1 MGGACSDGFNTATAY
16 FLYPKGV
23 VQLRNYLWLAVA
35 AALALPSAAAAT
47 DWQTLDPVFVTAER
61 DVQAGGYV
69 YTKSRVGLLGTAD
82 VMKVPFTQ
90 VSVTEKAIQDY
101 ATPALPLQQV
111 LVNIPAVRS
120 SSSSPMYSDFSV
132 RGVGMNGTHMY
143 FNGVPSLFSQ
153 FRTAPNH
160 MIERLDMSVGA
171 ATVLNGTQASS
182 NGTNGGKS
190 AAPGMVNAISKRA
203 TDAPVRSL
211 TLNYTT
217 KKNIGTYLDI
227 GERMGDNKEWG
238 ARLTAGWLDGQ
249 LALDMSGKTEKTVG
263 LNIDYRSDKS
273 RTNLFAGHIDLRV
286 DGAQR
291 WFTFDGK
298 NMPKV
303 PSHKMAYDFP
313 EETKYAHWWVTTLN
327 HEQDLSD
334 QWTAFLNTGAAT
346 WSGYKYNNNAN
357 LKFDEQGK
365 FVDSNM
371 VNLMN
376 EKSVNNYVQVGVR
389 GEFNTGDI
397 AHKLVV
403 AYDKSYMAYW
413 NSSFNFKKDASR
425 NDGKGFIGGDLY
437 NGIQFLDGYYP
448 LPVGTTRALSYK
460 EYNDSLVVN
469 DMMTIGDFDVLLG
482 WSHRK
487 ADYKGG
493 TNKENFK
500 TTDNLPAYGLV
511 YHPTEQLSI
520 YGSYA
525 KNISRGRQVTDSKYD
540 NVGEVLPPVKQTI
553 KEIGVKYDAGNW
565 LGTVAYFSTN
575 DGNTVDVYT
584 RTVKEANKEGKLVDV
599 KKYNQKQD
607 GENEFKGFEFS
618 VNGKV
623 SDRLTVTG
631 GFLKMNA
638 ERKRTKDG
646 AKDGWYVHGV
656 ADFSAVLG
664 LTYEATDN
672 VDIIGR
678 LMYNGSTKIND
689 NGGKLPSYTTV
700 DLGAN
705 WRTQFGAQPVEI
717 HAMIYNLFDKSYWM
731 GRGGSTTFGLSWPRT
746 FVVSAKFDF

>member
-1 MGGACSDGFNTATAY
+1 M
-16 FLYPKGV
+16 K
-23 VQLRNYLWLAVA
+23 NYLWLVVA
-35 AALALPSAAAAT
+35 AALATPGAASAA

-69 YTKSRVGLLGTAD
+69 YENSRVGLLGTAD
-82 VMKVPFTQ
+82 VMDVPFTQ
-90 VSVTEKAIQDY
+90 VSVTEKAISDY

-203 TDAPVRSL
+203 TDTPVRSL
-211 TLNYTT
+211 TLNYTS

-227 GERMGDNKEWG
+227 GERFGDHNEWG

-249 LALDMSGKTEKTVG
+249 LALEHSGKTEKTIG
-263 LNIDYRSDKS
+263 LNIDHRGEIS
-273 RTNLFAGHIDLRV
+273 RTNFFAGHIDLRV
-286 DGAQR
+286 DGSQR
-291 WFTFDGK
+291 WFTFGGK
-298 NMPKV
+298 VMPKV
-303 PSHKMAYDFP
+303 PDHSMAYDFP
-313 EETKYAHWWVTTLN
+313 EETKWAHWWVTTLN
-327 HEQDLSD
+327 HEQDLTPE
-334 QWTAFLNTGAAT
+334 WTAFLNTGAAT
-346 WSGYKYNNNAN
+346 WSGYKYNNGPN
-357 LKFDEQGK
+357 LNFDEKGDFTK
-365 FVDSNM
+365 KNKSNFQE
-371 VNLMN
+371 
-376 EKSVNNYVQVGVR
+376 EKSTNNYVQVGLR
-389 GEFNTGDI
+389 GELKTGDI
-397 AHKLVV
+397 EHKLVI

-413 NSSFNFKKDASR
+413 NKANYSPTE
-425 NDGKGFIGGDLY
+425 GLIGGNLY
-437 NGIQFLDGYYP
+437 SGLVLKEGYYP
-448 LPVGTTRALSYK
+448 LPASQGRPLNYK
-460 EYNDSLVVN
+460 EYNESIVIN
-469 DMMTIGDFDVLLG
+469 DMMTVGDFDILLG

-487 ADYKGG
+487 ADYRGG
-493 TNKENFK
+493 TNKEKFK
-500 TTDNLPAYGLV
+500 STDNLPAYGLV

-689 NGGKLPSYTTV
+689 NGGKLPGYTTV

-705 WRTQFGAQPVEI
+705 WRTAIGEQPVEV
-717 HAMIYNLFDKSYWM
+717 HAMVYNLFDKSYWM

-746 FVVSAKFDF
+746 FVVSAKFNF